1 MIGGFMKFSEVIRNV
16 QKISNLRRNALAYVH
31 DSRRVKDKEELII
44 LLDKTSKQYFDEQ
57 NILKALDDLKIHTDR
72 NVRTLYSLFLKTI
85 LLEKLGFQ
93 EESRKVNDEIRIIEQ
108 EIVNIA
114 NKPEAFAINQKNPR
128 FYQLD
133 LFKFILNKAWQH
145 NEEISVDEKNLIL
158 SIQEKL
164 GISDQEYMIIE
175 AQLNHFPKEKKE
187 LHTSIELDKVRRELL
202 AKGLLFEIRDNDGS
216 DVDII
221 PEEIALVLRKIWNL
235 ELREENYTELLKSK
249 YLKNKKYL
257 TGIIERSGIVYDV
270 SRSTLSQIIDI
281 VINNIPHSNV
291 IGGFSPRDGLNNSD
305 LSNWLKDIGL
315 SLSGTKAEKIERI
328 VEHYDN
334 ISLGNLE
341 TDDERSLWFEYYD
354 ALASRNI
361 ELLRKDGIIKKDNEI
376 EKLFEKATNYA
387 FETMLKHVPQ
397 RVAGTERP
405 DGILSFKE
413 SIIMWD
419 NKSKER
425 DVNLSDHI
433 KQFERYI
440 STSQKEVIA
449 FIVIGP
455 SFTENSVDIAERFS
469 LMNDTFITL
478 ITAKQFKELFIRWS
492 SNEQSDPL
500 PLNYFRK
507 AGLFNPRI
515 IKY

>member
-1 MIGGFMKFSEVIRNV
+1 MKFSEVIRNV

-31 DSRRVKDKEELII
+31 DSRRVKDKDELIN
-44 LLDKTSKQYFDEQ
+44 LLEKTSKQYFDEQ
-57 NILKALDDLKIHTDR
+57 NIIKTLDDLKIHNDR

-114 NKPEAFAINQKNPR
+114 NKPEAFSINIKNPR

-133 LFKFILNKAWQH
+133 LFKFILKKAWEH
-145 NEEISVDEKNLIL
+145 NEGISVDEKNLIL

-164 GISDQEYMIIE
+164 GISDKEYMIIE

-187 LHTSIELDKVRRELL
+187 LHTSVEFDKVRRELL
-202 AKGLLFEIRDNDGS
+202 TRGLLFEIRDNDGS

-221 PEEIALVLRKIWNL
+221 PEEIAFTLRKIWNI
-235 ELREENYTELLKSK
+235 ELRRENYYELLKNK
-249 YLKNKKYL
+249 YIKNKSYL
-257 TGIIERSGIVYDV
+257 SGIIERSEIVYDV
-270 SRSTLSQIIDI
+270 SRSTLNQINEV
-281 VINNIPHSNV
+281 VINNITPSNV
-291 IGGFSPRDGLNNSD
+291 IGGFSPRDGLNSRD
-305 LSNWLKDIGL
+305 LISWLKDIGL
-315 SLSGTKAEKIERI
+315 SLSGSKSDKISKI
-328 VEHYDN
+328 VEYYDN
-334 ISLGNLE
+334 ISLSNQE
-341 TDDERSLWFEYYD
+341 TEDERSIWFEYYE

-361 ELLRKDGIIKKDNEI
+361 ELLRKDGIVNKDNEI
-376 EKLFEKATNYA
+376 EKLFEKATYYA

-397 RVAGTERP
+397 KVAGTERP

-425 DVNLSDHI
+425 DVNLNDHI

-455 SFTENSVDIAERFS
+455 SFTNNSVDIAERFS

-478 ITAKQFKELFIRWS
+478 ITAKQFKELCVRWS
-492 SNEQSDPL
+492 NNDQKDPL

-507 AGLFNPRI
+507 SGLFNPRI